1 MVMSQIARH
10 GREPELSALRSFCLA
25 AETGS
30 LGRAAIR
37 LQITQPALTK
47 RLQSLERVAGVELL
61 ERSRQGVKLTPAGRK
76 LYEQARRVVEHADT
90 LDDLLAGLGRED
102 GPIHLAA
109 SHSATE
115 AFVADTLA
123 ELGPEW
129 MRPVELVSANSQV
142 VRGLVADGRA
152 DLGVAARRPNATPN
166 PAVRELH
173 LADDLIVCAVPP
185 GHPWAQ
191 REHVSRDEFLST
203 PLVVRDPASNARW
216 TMETVLEERGLEL
229 PPYLVQAATPI
240 AARREALARNAPL
253 VLSRHVLGGSAFT
266 EVEIDGLSFPRV
278 FEVVLPAIGE
288 PAEPVQR
295 VIGRLRDAVSRWER

>member
-1 MVMSQIARH
+1 MRSTTKP

-30 LGRAAIR
+30 VGRAAIR

-47 RLQSLERVAGVELL
+47 RLQSLERVAGVELF

-76 LYEQARRVVEHADT
+76 LYEQARRVVEHADA
-90 LDDLLAGLGRED
+90 LDELLAGLGREQ

-115 AFVADTLA
+115 AFVAETLA
-123 ELGPEW
+123 ELGPDW
-129 MRPVELVSANSQV
+129 GRPVELVSANSQV

-152 DLGVAARRPNATPN
+152 ELGVAARRPHATPN
-166 PAVRELH
+166 PAIRELH
-173 LADDLIVCAVPP
+173 LADDLVVCAVPA
-185 GHPWAQ
+185 GHPWARRQ
-191 REHVSRDEFLST
+191 RITQEEFLRT
-203 PLVVRDPASNARW
+203 PIVVRDPASNARW
-216 TMETVLEERGLEL
+216 TMETVLEERGCAP

-253 VLSRHVLGGSAFT
+253 VLSRHVLGSGVFT
-266 EVEIDGLSFPRV
+266 EVEIDGLAFPRV
-278 FEVVLPAIGE
+278 YEVVLPAIGE
-288 PAEPVQR
+288 PSEPVQR
-295 VIGRLRDAVSRWER
+295 LIDRLREVVAPWER